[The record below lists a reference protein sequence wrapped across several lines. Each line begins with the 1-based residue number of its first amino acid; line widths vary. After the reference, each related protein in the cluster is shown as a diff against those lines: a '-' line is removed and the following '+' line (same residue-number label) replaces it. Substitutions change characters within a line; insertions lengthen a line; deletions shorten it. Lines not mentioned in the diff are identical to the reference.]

1 MMTGPDDVPNRII
14 LEKLD
19 MLTEVTQGILVHID
33 RTQSKNEAR
42 FDRLERDMDRR
53 FDLVDKR
60 FDEVEKRFDE
70 VEKRFDEV
78 DKRFGEV
85 NVRLDRL
92 QAKRRRPKNR
102 E

>member
-70 VEKRFDEV
+70 V